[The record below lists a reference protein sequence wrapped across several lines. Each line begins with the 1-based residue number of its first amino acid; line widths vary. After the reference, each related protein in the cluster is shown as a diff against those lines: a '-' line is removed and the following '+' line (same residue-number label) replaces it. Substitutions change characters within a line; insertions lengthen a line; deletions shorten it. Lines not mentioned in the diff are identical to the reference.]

1 MPVPVNEL
9 LECIQHSM
17 NNEGLRSVDLD
28 MPNGL
33 LTITFHIPQR
43 LVSKFV
49 KACDTAEKVVTNE

>member
-9 LECIQHSM
+9 LECIQHGM
-17 NNEGLRSVDLD
+17 ANDGLRSVDLD

-33 LTITFHIPQR
+33 MTVTFYIPQR

-49 KACDTAEKVVTNE
+49 KACDTAEQEKQYD